1 MSNHP
6 LAPNVW
12 QVGGGVIYAVIV
24 VLWAAV
30 LVPMWL
36 RRHDEVT
43 ESRSVD
49 RFQGAMR
56 TLSRREPG
64 GDRREVLVPRRNATR
79 AVPDGA
85 ADQLSATTRAA
96 VRRRRTVLGLAAVT
110 VLLVLLGA
118 LKIVPLWTALL
129 PFVLLLG
136 FLAQVSHSTRRART
150 REMAARRARA
160 AAQRRERRA
169 AAAQTLASGDFATR
183 RPPVASEP
191 ERPFDQYVVE
201 TWVPAR
207 PAVPA
212 VPVPADPAF
221 YDAVADNAWS
231 PVAVPLPTYVL
242 APKAPR
248 SVRVIDLTKP
258 GSWTSGHL
266 GEDELVEIDDQTGE
280 PLPAAPS
287 AARAA
292 AQAAAQ
298 AAVERD
304 GIVTGEVL
312 VERLR
317 AVGD

>member
-1 MSNHP
+1 M
-6 LAPNVW
+6 
-12 QVGGGVIYAVIV
+12 GGGVIYAVIV

-56 TLSRREPG
+56 TLSRREPD
-64 GDRREVLVPRRNATR
+64 GDRREVLVPRRSSSR
-79 AVPDGA
+79 ALPDGA
-85 ADQLSATTRAA
+85 ADQLTLAARAA
-96 VRRRRTVLGLAAVT
+96 VRRRRIVLGLAVVT
-110 VLLVLLGA
+110 VLLAVLA
-118 LKIVPLWTALL
+118 RVRAIPMWAVVL
-129 PFVLLLG
+129 PFLLLVG
-136 FLAQVSHSTRRART
+136 YLATVSLATRRARS
-150 REMAARRARA
+150 RELAARRARA

-169 AAAQTLASGDFATR
+169 AAEHAVASGDYR
-183 RPPVASEP
+183 VRSRPASAEP
-191 ERPFDQYVVE
+191 KADRPFDQYVVE

-207 PAVPA
+207 TVAPQP
-212 VPVPADPAF
+212 PVAADPAF
-221 YDAVADNAWS
+221 YDAVAENAWS
-231 PVAVPLPTYVL
+231 PVEVPLPTYVL

-258 GSWTSGHL
+258 GAWTSGHL
-266 GEDELVEIDDQTGE
+266 GEDELVEIDDRTGE
-280 PLPAAPS
+280 PLAAAPAAAKP
-287 AARAA
+287 
-292 AQAAAQ
+292 
-298 AAVERD
+298 E

>member
-1 MSNHP
+1 
-6 LAPNVW
+6 
-12 QVGGGVIYAVIV
+12 VGGGVIYAVIV

-64 GDRREVLVPRRNATR
+64 GDRREVLVPRRSATR
-79 AVPDGA
+79 ALPDGA
-85 ADQLSATTRAA
+85 ADQMSAAAQAA
-96 VRRRRTVLGLAAVT
+96 VRRRRTVLALAGVT
-110 VLLVLLGA
+110 VLLVVLGA
-118 LKIVPLWTALL
+118 LKVIPLWAAPL

-136 FLAQVSHSTRRART
+136 FLAQASMSTRRARA
-150 REMAARRARA
+150 RELAARRSRATAQRRARVAAAERAVATGRYPEPAESERPAERA
-160 AAQRRERRA
+160 AA
-169 AAAQTLASGDFATR
+169 T
-183 RPPVASEP
+183 

-201 TWVPAR
+201 TWVPVRSAA
-207 PAVPA
+207 PTEAVR
-212 VPVPADPAF
+212 DPAF
-221 YDAVADNAWS
+221 YDAVAENAWS
-231 PVAVPLPTYVL
+231 PVEVPLPTYVL

-266 GEDELVEIDDQTGE
+266 SDDELVEIDDQTGE
-280 PLPAAPS
+280 PLSATPPPATSKP
-287 AARAA
+287 
-292 AQAAAQ
+292 
-298 AAVERD
+298 E

-312 VERLR
+312 IERLR

>member
-1 MSNHP
+1 M
-6 LAPNVW
+6 
-12 QVGGGVIYAVIV
+12 GGGVIYAVIV

-64 GDRREVLVPRRNATR
+64 ADRREVLVPRRSATR

-85 ADQLSATTRAA
+85 AEQLSAATQAA
-96 VRRRRTVLGLAAVT
+96 LRRRRTVLALAAVT
-110 VLLVLLGA
+110 FFLALLGA
-118 LKIVPLWTALL
+118 LKVIPLWMALL

-136 FLAQVSHSTRRART
+136 FLAQVSMSTRRARAN
-150 REMAARRARA
+150 ELAARRRRA
-160 AAQRRERRA
+160 AAQRREQRA
-169 AAAQTLASGDFATR
+169 AAMQT
-183 RPPVASEP
+183 VASPEFTARPQPKVAEP

-207 PAVPA
+207 RAA
-212 VPVPADPAF
+212 QAALPADPAF
-221 YDAVADNAWS
+221 YDAVAENAWS
-231 PVAVPLPTYVL
+231 PVEVPLPTYVL

-266 GEDELVEIDDQTGE
+266 GEDELVEIDDRTGE
-280 PLPAAPS
+280 PLGATAPAASKP
-287 AARAA
+287 
-292 AQAAAQ
+292 
-298 AAVERD
+298 D